1 METAKDDQT
10 TMEKRAAHRATRA
23 IEVSSPKLTILVMV
37 MATVE
42 FTMVITTTP
51 AQLHTAAITMARF
64 TSSDLVDTQV
74 AMAFGASVIP
84 LTQMTPRV
92 RRTVINNAGFVTSC
106 RRKKEND
113 MSIILFYLLS

>member
-1 METAKDDQT
+1 
-10 TMEKRAAHRATRA
+10 
-23 IEVSSPKLTILVMV
+23 MV

-92 RRTVINNAGFVTSC
+92 SKDCNQQC
-106 RRKKEND
+106 RICHQLPQEKGKRHVHN
-113 MSIILFYLLS
+113 SFFTYSLNYLLYLYVKFTNSRF

>member
-1 METAKDDQT
+1 
-10 TMEKRAAHRATRA
+10 MEKSAAQRATRA

-51 AQLHTAAITMARF
+51 AQLHTAAIAMARF
-64 TSSDLVDTQV
+64 TSRDLVDTHV

>member
-10 TMEKRAAHRATRA
+10 TMEKSAAHRATRA
-23 IEVSSPKLTILVMV
+23 IGSIFPKLTILVMV
-37 MATVE
+37 VATVE

-64 TSSDLVDTQV
+64 TSRDLVDTQV

-84 LTQMTPRV
+84 LTQMTPRSE
-92 RRTVINNAGFVTSC
+92 G
-106 RRKKEND
+106 
-113 MSIILFYLLS
+113 LLSTMPDLSPAAAGKRKTTCP